1 MFEKLLGSRSKPR
14 PVLSA
19 DVVCTL
25 ARDFLASWPPFTS
38 RFDNYVG
45 LSAQWVEDAQGH
57 HHWVAGL
64 TPAIDVKCLVIVSDE
79 LAQVSEARIVAMR
92 TGRVQTEWRGSPV
105 TQDSPPT
112 VT

>member
-1 MFEKLLGSRSKPR
+1 MFETLRGSRSKPR

-45 LSAQWVEDAQGH
+45 LSAEWIEDAQGH
-57 HHWVAGL
+57 YWVAGL
-64 TPAIDVKCLVIVSDE
+64 TPAIDIKCLVIVSDE
-79 LAQVSEARIVAMR
+79 LAQVKEARIVAMR
-92 TGRVQTEWRGSPV
+92 TGRVQTEWRSSPN